1 MNIIFNPLSNNA
13 LTESQL
19 KNNDDIIFDL
29 RGNNIFAKGVKFYGT
44 DTHVEVLDVLDSD
57 RTDAAL
63 SANMGRNLD
72 LNKVPYNNQTRE
84 LYPPGQFGTII
95 CPTDKSRQEDVPT
108 DNGLLFRT
116 NTGDVADLWI
126 SSDDNYIYKRQNNDE
141 WQKIGAGYADSINWD
156 NIINAPD
163 TLPNPE
169 QLIIFDVP
177 YDGSEQVTITPN
189 NYIYK
194 VAKADITTNPI
205 TDRIAFIGTY
215 YEPSDYVESVSNTP
229 LRYSVGDMW
238 DNWLKPKIEN
248 WYETQGSK
256 VNAVLWGN
264 KFTGTENISGSL
276 HLSNYSQ
283 IYINDTEILDY
294 QSKVLYVGF
303 GTKDFRE
310 HYTYIYGGEDITLF
324 TQGYNRFKITTSDIN
339 INLPVYANNTMN
351 VTNGLYLSNH
361 IIGKLNNTTQS
372 YTDPWW
378 QSNADFRFGGSLA
391 ATKIYAS
398 QGFYHPDYEQNTGE
412 IYLLTAD
419 GGTTTV
425 NSIRSATYVRQNNS
439 YYGSYPLIWADEAN
453 TSEKYNTWLYK
464 SYDKLTFNPSTS
476 SLTVGSSNNPTSS
489 MWIDGMVKAAVNT
502 YSNGYRAWISGST
515 SSGRLSIGS
524 FGKDDTNGTDGNI
537 YFSYATT
544 SNINTNTNDVNSNI
558 WINPKTNIINSPYYS
573 GWSYTATGGYHLQR
587 DGSDV
592 AAGLI
597 ATDGGH
603 YQTTNTTYYGSHP
616 WGCIPIINEYD
627 GVMEIGKYLDF
638 HNDNDGRDFS
648 TRLYTDGNYGNN
660 VLMPKKNG
668 RLLVESDLDDVK
680 NMYEVVINLHPS
692 NHVLNSNN
700 EYVQEYQY
708 YENVENTWYPIEIQ
722 LHTVGICEYPVIR
735 GEILQYLACGYT
747 NSQGTYVVTG
757 KNNCRWMTHQNGF
770 STRIVFESQASGWG
784 TTPNNILRVIDANQT
799 WCIVN
804 PVRNIVQDYKSSS
817 IVVWCR
823 GYGEYRFRFNYPHV
837 GVIVH
842 TSSFYLG
849 SSDNTYTP
857 YSFSSYINDTDYQY
871 WNDIWKDLNSKLP
884 EIKPTLGYWAD
895 VAVSNT
901 SSKDTSPTFYTVWA
915 QDMFRSIGQTG
926 WYNETFKD
934 GIVMKQSNWIE
945 TWAGANIYTPGA
957 MSASKLLVGFPRS
970 TNTNYDL
977 DINNTNGS
985 RFKGTINTSYGA
997 IVNKPS
1003 IDFRGGVSIGSWT
1016 SWCHHE
1022 TAGNEALLF
1031 ATEDPDTTIMFAN
1044 GIVQSR
1050 ISNSLYQ
1057 SITAPLRIQQNKVW
1071 MGYQYQA
1078 NPASSYTLNVTNGIG
1093 VDSINA
1099 LKQITSK
1106 SFYLQG
1112 YNNYNYLITTNG
1124 SYMKVLRGTASYS
1137 TGIQIGNMV
1146 WLYINIPDF
1155 DNSHSYEVVPY
1166 NISAPTSQVRVLGF
1180 VTGRGNWDK
1189 FRVGT
1194 FRISSGNR
1202 YLTHLMGDTDV
1213 SIYQTVC
1220 YTV

>member
-29 RGNNIFAKGVKFYGT
+29 PGNNIFAKGVKFYGT
-44 DTHVEVLDVLDSD
+44 DTHVEVVDSLDSD

-63 SANMGRNLD
+63 SANMGRILD

-84 LYPPGQFGTII
+84 PNSPSQFGTII
-95 CPTDKSRQEDVPT
+95 CPTNKSRQEDVPT
-108 DNGLLFRT
+108 DDGLLFRT
-116 NTGDVADLWI
+116 NTGNIADLWI
-126 SSDDNYIYKRQNNDE
+126 SSDDNYIYKRQNNGE
-141 WQKIGAGYADSINWD
+141 WQKIGAGYADSIDWS
-156 NIINAPD
+156 NITNAPK
-163 TLPNPE
+163 TLPNPKS
-169 QLIIFDVP
+169 LIIFDVP

-194 VAKADITTNPI
+194 VAKANTDTNPI
-205 TDRIAFIGTY
+205 TDGMAFIGTY
-215 YEPSDYVESVSNTP
+215 YDPSDYVESVSNTP

-248 WYETQGSK
+248 WYETQSSK
-256 VNAVLWGN
+256 VNATLWGN
-264 KFTGTENISGSL
+264 SFTGTENINSSL
-276 HLSNYSQ
+276 YLSDGSQ
-283 IYINDTEILDY
+283 IYINKTEILDY
-294 QSKVLYVGF
+294 QSKVLYVGY
-303 GTKDFRE
+303 GTRSTDNR
-310 HYTYIYGGEDITLF
+310 TYIYGGEDITLF
-324 TQGYNRFKITTSDIN
+324 TQGYNRFEITTSDVN

-372 YTDPWW
+372 YTDPW
-378 QSNADFRFGGSLA
+378 QASNADFRFGGSLA

-398 QGFYHPDYEQNTGE
+398 QGFYHPDYEQNTNE
-412 IYLLTAD
+412 IYLLTAN

-425 NSIRSATYVRQNNS
+425 KSIRSATYVRQNDWWDE
-439 YYGSYPLIWADEAN
+439 SYPLIWADEAN
-453 TSEKYNTWLYK
+453 TSDKYNTYLYK

-524 FGKDDTNGTDGNI
+524 FGNGPDYTDGNI
-537 YFSYATT
+537 YFVYATT
-544 SNINTNTNDVNSNI
+544 DNINANNNDVISHI
-558 WINPKTNIINSPYYS
+558 WINPKTSIIHSDYYS
-573 GWSYTATGGYHLQR
+573 GYSYTATGGYHLLQR
-587 DGSDV
+587 NSSDDVV
-592 AAGLI
+592 AGVLT
-597 ATDGGH
+597 TDGYY
-603 YQTTNTTYYGSHP
+603 YQTTDTPYCANRP

-627 GVMEIGKYLDF
+627 GVMEIGKILDF
-638 HNDNDGRDFS
+638 HNDNSGYDYS
-648 TRLYTDGNYGNN
+648 TRLWTDGNYGNN
-660 VLMPKKNG
+660 VLMPKKSG

-680 NMYEVVINLHPS
+680 NMHEVVINLHPS

-700 EYVQEYQY
+700 EYVQVDGSYKED
-708 YENVENTWYPIEIQ
+708 TWYPVEIQ
-722 LHTVGICEYPVIR
+722 LHTVGNCEYPVIR

-747 NSQGTYVVTG
+747 NSQGTWVKIG
-757 KNNCRWMTHQNGF
+757 SGNCRWMTHQNGF

-804 PVRNIVQDYKSSS
+804 PVRNIVQDYQSSS

-823 GYGEYRFRFNYPHV
+823 GYGEYRFRFNYPHI

-842 TSSFYLG
+842 TDSFRLG
-849 SSDNTYTP
+849 NNIYTP
-857 YSFSSYINDTDYQY
+857 YSFNSIINNTSDQS
-871 WNDIWKDLNSKLP
+871 WNDIWKDLNNKLP

-901 SSKDTSPTFYTVWA
+901 SNKDTSPTFYTVWA

-945 TWAGANIYTPGA
+945 TWAGANIYTSGA
-957 MSASKLLVGFPRS
+957 MSASKLLVGLGKS
-970 TNTNYDL
+970 ADTNYDL

-997 IVNKPS
+997 ILNKPS
-1003 IDFRGGVSIGSWT
+1003 IDFRGGVGIGSWT

-1022 TAGNEALLF
+1022 TSGKEALLF
-1031 ATEDPDTTIMFAN
+1031 ATENKDTAIMFAN
-1044 GIVQSR
+1044 EITQSS
-1050 ISNSLYQ
+1050 INNSLYQ
-1057 SITAPLRIQQNKVW
+1057 TITAPLRIQQNKVW

-1078 NPASSYTLNVTNGIG
+1078 NPSSSYTLNVTNGIG
-1093 VDSINA
+1093 VDLINA
-1099 LKQITSK
+1099 ITKITSK
-1106 SFYLQG
+1106 AFYLQG
-1112 YNNYNYLITTNG
+1112 YDYQNYLITTNG
-1124 SYMKVLRGTASYS
+1124 SYMQVLRGTTNYA

-1146 WLYINIPDF
+1146 WLYINGYY
-1155 DNSHSYEVVPY
+1155 SESSSSLYVVPSD
-1166 NISAPTSQVRVLGF
+1166 ISAPTSEVRVLGF
-1180 VTGRGNWDK
+1180 VAGRGNWDK

-1194 FRISSGNR
+1194 FRISSGSR
-1202 YLTHLMGDTDV
+1202 YLTYVEGDKGV
-1213 SIYQTVC
+1213 SICQTVC

>member
-177 YDGSEQVTITPN
+177 YNGSEQVTITPN

-205 TDRIAFIGTY
+205 TDRMAFIGTY

-248 WYETQGSK
+248 WYETQSSK

-264 KFTGTENISGSL
+264 QFTGTENISNSL
-276 HLSNYSQ
+276 YLSDGSQ
-283 IYINDTEILDY
+283 IYINNTGILDY
-294 QSKVLYVGF
+294 QNKVLYVGF

-310 HYTYIYGGEDITLF
+310 HYTYIYGGQDITLF

-398 QGFYHPDYEQNTGE
+398 QGFYHPNYEQNTGE

-425 NSIRSATYVRQNNS
+425 NSIRSAVYVRQNNS

-502 YSNGYRAWISGST
+502 YSNSYRAWISGST

-524 FGKDDTNGTDGNI
+524 FGNGADNTDGNI

-544 SNINTNTNDVNSNI
+544 ADINTNTNDVNSNI
-558 WINPKTNIINSPYYS
+558 WINPKTNIINSPNYS

-616 WGCIPIINEYD
+616 WGCIPVINEYD

-692 NHVLNSNN
+692 NHVLNNNN
-700 EYVQEYQY
+700 EYVQGYQY
-708 YENVENTWYPIEIQ
+708 YENTWYPIEIQ
-722 LHTVGICEYPVIR
+722 FYNVGIWEYPVIR

-747 NSQGTYVVTG
+747 NRYGTRVVTG
-757 KNNCRWMTHQNGF
+757 KNNCKWMTHQNGF

-804 PVRNIVQDYKSSS
+804 PVRNMVQDYKSNS

-901 SSKDTSPTFYTVWA
+901 SSKDTSPTVHTLTATRVCAGHNPEVDNSISCSNW
-915 QDMFRSIGQTG
+915 FRSSGSTG
-926 WYNETFKD
+926 WYNTTYQGGWYMSD
-934 GIVMKQSNWIE
+934 TSYIRAHNNVG
-945 TWAGANIYTPGA
+945 IYTGGQIYSSSSIR
-957 MSASKLLVGFPRS
+957 MGNILLEHTDEINNS
-970 TNTNYDL
+970 TNGNLYLNYRNSGNVNLCQGGGKVGIGTGSPQTAL
-977 DINNTNGS
+977 DIRS
-985 RFKGTINTSYGA
+985 
-997 IVNKPS
+997 
-1003 IDFRGGVSIGSWT
+1003 
-1016 SWCHHE
+1016 
-1022 TAGNEALLF
+1022 NE
-1031 ATEDPDTTIMFAN
+1031 
-1044 GIVQSR
+1044 
-1050 ISNSLYQ
+1050 
-1057 SITAPLRIQQNKVW
+1057 TAPLSVNGAIRLATNPNGAYYYQPICVAIGKITNAQTEYNIYCNTNITCNNSLSGNVYFVEIIFNDITVYSNEIINYILFITDFYTEYDKNYGFSYTSQNKLKL
-1071 MGYQYQA
+1071 
-1078 NPASSYTLNVTNGIG
+1078 TITN
-1093 VDSINA
+1093 
-1099 LKQITSK
+1099 
-1106 SFYLQG
+1106 F
-1112 YNNYNYLITTNG
+1112 G
-1124 SYMKVLRGTASYS
+1124 SP
-1137 TGIQIGNMV
+1137 
-1146 WLYINIPDF
+1146 YINLSFII
-1155 DNSHSYEVVPY
+1155 YRCKE
-1166 NISAPTSQVRVLGF
+1166 G
-1180 VTGRGNWDK
+1180 
-1189 FRVGT
+1189 
-1194 FRISSGNR
+1194 
-1202 YLTHLMGDTDV
+1202 LTK
-1213 SIYQTVC
+1213 
-1220 YTV
+1220 YTTPFPS

>member
-29 RGNNIFAKGVKFYGT
+29 PGNNIFAKGVKFYGT

-63 SANMGRNLD
+63 SANMGRILD

-84 LYPPGQFGTII
+84 PYPPSQFGTII
-95 CPTDKSRQEDVPT
+95 CPTNKSRQEDVPT

-126 SSDDNYIYKRQNNDE
+126 SSDDNYIYKRYNNGD
-141 WQKIGAGYADSINWD
+141 WQKIGAGYADSIDWND
-156 NIINAPD
+156 IINAP
-163 TLPNPE
+163 TALPNPE

-194 VAKADITTNPI
+194 VAKADIDTNPI
-205 TDRIAFIGTY
+205 TDGMAFIGTY
-215 YEPSDYVESVSNTP
+215 YDPSDYVESVSNTP
-229 LRYSVGDMW
+229 LRYSVNDMW
-238 DNWLKPKIEN
+238 NRWLKPKIEN
-248 WYETQGSK
+248 WYETQDSK
-256 VNAVLWGN
+256 VNATLWGN
-264 KFTGTENISGSL
+264 SFTGTENISSSL
-276 HLSNYSQ
+276 YLSDNSQ

-294 QSKVLYVGF
+294 QNKVLYVGY
-303 GTKDFRE
+303 GTRSTDN
-310 HYTYIYGGEDITLF
+310 YTYIYGGKDITLF
-324 TQGYNRFKITTSDIN
+324 TQGYNRFKITTSDIS
-339 INLPVYANNTMN
+339 ISLPVYANNTMN

-361 IIGKLNNTTQS
+361 IIGKLNNTIQS
-372 YTDPWW
+372 YTDPW
-378 QSNADFRFGGSLA
+378 QASGADFRFGGSLA

-425 NSIRSATYVRQNNS
+425 NYIRSATYVRQNN
-439 YYGSYPLIWADEAN
+439 YWDESYPLIWADEAN
-453 TSEKYNTWLYK
+453 TYSQYNTYLYK

-524 FGKDDTNGTDGNI
+524 FGGNTPDLDGNI

-544 SNINTNTNDVNSNI
+544 ANINTNTNDVNSNI
-558 WINPKTNIINSPYYS
+558 WINPRTNIINSPYYS

-587 DGSDV
+587 NGSDV
-592 AAGLI
+592 VEGLI
-597 ATDGGH
+597 ATDGG
-603 YQTTNTTYYGSHP
+603 YYKTTNTTYNAYHP
-616 WGCIPIINEYD
+616 WGCIPVINEYD

-660 VLMPKKNG
+660 VLMPKKSG
-668 RLLVESDLDDVK
+668 RLLVESDLDDAK

-700 EYVQEYQY
+700 EYVQGYQY
-708 YENVENTWYPIEIQ
+708 YENTWYPIEIQ
-722 LHTVGICEYPVIR
+722 FHTAGIWEYPVIR

-747 NSQGTYVVTG
+747 NRYGTWVKIG
-757 KNNCRWMTHQNGF
+757 SDNCAWMTHQNGF

-784 TTPNNILRVIDANQT
+784 TTPNNILRVMDANQT
-799 WCIVN
+799 WCIVD

-823 GYGEYRFRFNYPHV
+823 GYGEYRFRFNYPHI

-842 TSSFYLG
+842 TESFWLG
-849 SSDNTYTP
+849 STDNTYTP
-857 YSFSSYINDTDYQY
+857 YTFSSDINNTDYQY
-871 WNDIWKDLNSKLP
+871 WNNIWKDLNNKLP

-901 SSKDTSPTFYTVWA
+901 SSKDTSPTFNTVWA
-915 QDMFRSIGQTG
+915 QNMFCSIGRTG
-926 WYNETFKD
+926 WYNETFED
-934 GIVMKQSNWIE
+934 GIVMRQSNWIE
-945 TWAGANIYTPGA
+945 TWYGANIYTPGA
-957 MSASKLLVGFPRS
+957 MSASKLLVGLTRS

-977 DINNTNGS
+977 DISNTNGS

-997 IVNKPS
+997 ILNKPS
-1003 IDFRGGVSIGSWT
+1003 IDFRGGVGIGSWT

-1031 ATEDPDTTIMFAN
+1031 ATEHIDTAIMFAN
-1044 GIVQSR
+1044 NIKQSS
-1050 ISNSLYQ
+1050 INNSLYQ

-1078 NPASSYTLNVTNGIG
+1078 NPSSNYTLNVNGG
-1093 VDSINA
+1093 TRSSGFHHAMYDSDSYVLLAGGGA
-1099 LKQITSK
+1099 LPLNSFVGWTSK
-1106 SFYLQG
+1106 TEYKYDEKYDLSFVKLQNLNNLVYVDGWIKESASFSISSTYHPYL
-1112 YNNYNYLITTNG
+1112 YSNNYNIVTYYRLSGND
-1124 SYMKVLRGTASYS
+1124 Y
-1137 TGIQIGNMV
+1137 IQINGNGYV
-1146 WLYINIPDF
+1146 TIVANQ
-1155 DNSHSYEVVPY
+1155 SYR
-1166 NISAPTSQVRVLGF
+1166 IGF
-1180 VTGRGNWDK
+1180 FYTGRA
-1189 FRVGT
+1189 
-1194 FRISSGNR
+1194 
-1202 YLTHLMGDTDV
+1202 
-1213 SIYQTVC
+1213 
-1220 YTV
+1220 

>member
-29 RGNNIFAKGVKFYGT
+29 PGNNIFAKGVKFYGT
-44 DTHVEVLDVLDSD
+44 DTHVEVVDSLDSD

-63 SANMGRNLD
+63 SANMGHILD

-84 LYPPGQFGTII
+84 PSPPSQFGTII
-95 CPTDKSRQEDVPT
+95 CPTNKSRQEDVPT

-126 SSDDNYIYKRQNNDE
+126 SSDDNYIYKRQNNGE
-141 WQKIGAGYADSINWD
+141 WQKIGAGYADSIYWD
-156 NIINAPD
+156 NIINAPN

-169 QLIIFDVP
+169 SLIIFDVP

-194 VAKADITTNPI
+194 VAKADINTNPI
-205 TDRIAFIGTY
+205 TDRMAFIGTY
-215 YEPSDYVESVSNTP
+215 YDPSDYVESVSNTP

-248 WYETQGSK
+248 WYETQSSK
-256 VNAVLWGN
+256 VNATLWGN

-294 QSKVLYVGF
+294 QSKVLYLGY
-303 GTKDFRE
+303 GTRE
-310 HYTYIYGGEDITLF
+310 IEKGCTYIYGGQDITLF
-324 TQGYNRFKITTSDIN
+324 TQGYNRFKITTSNIN

-372 YTDPWW
+372 YIDPWW

-398 QGFYHPDYEQNTGE
+398 QGFYHPNYDSTTGE

-419 GGTTTV
+419 GDTTTV
-425 NSIRSATYVRQNNS
+425 NDIRYATYVRQNNS
-439 YYGSYPLIWADEAN
+439 FRGSYPLIWADEAN
-453 TSEKYNTWLYK
+453 TSSQYNTYLYK

-524 FGKDDTNGTDGNI
+524 FGNGDAQDGNI

-544 SNINTNTNDVNSNI
+544 SNINNNNNDVNSNI
-558 WINPKTNIINSPYYS
+558 WINPKTYTINSTYYS
-573 GWSYTATGGYHLQR
+573 GESYTATVGYHLQR
-587 DGSDV
+587 DGQDILK
-592 AAGLI
+592 GLI
-597 ATDGGH
+597 TTDGG
-603 YQTTNTTYYGSHP
+603 YYRTTDTPYCANSP
-616 WGCIPIINEYD
+616 WGCIPVINGYD
-627 GVMEIGKYLDF
+627 GVMEIGKILDF
-638 HNDNDGRDFS
+638 HDDNSGHDFT
-648 TRLYTDGNYGNN
+648 TRLWTDGNYGNN
-660 VLMPKKNG
+660 VLMPKKSG

-700 EYVQEYQY
+700 EYVQGYQY
-708 YENVENTWYPIEIQ
+708 DENTWYPIEIL
-722 LHTVGICEYPVIR
+722 LHTVGDCQYPVIR

-747 NSQGTYVVTG
+747 NSQGTWVVTG

-784 TTPNNILRVIDANQT
+784 TTPNNILRVMDANQT
-799 WCIVN
+799 WCIVD
-804 PVRNIVQDYKSSS
+804 PVRNIVQDYQSSS

-823 GYGEYRFRFNYPHV
+823 GYGEYRFRFNYPDV

-842 TSSFYLG
+842 TSSFHPG

-857 YSFSSYINDTDYQY
+857 YTFSSYINNTDYQY
-871 WNDIWKDLNSKLP
+871 WNDIWKDLNNKLP

-895 VAVSNT
+895 VAVSNA
-901 SSKDTSPTFYTVWA
+901 SSEDTSPTFYTVWA

-926 WYNETFKD
+926 WYNETFED
-934 GIVMKQSNWIE
+934 GIVMRQSNWIE
-945 TWAGANIYTPGA
+945 TWSGANIYTPGA
-957 MSASKLLVGFPRS
+957 MSASKLLVGLTRS

-977 DINNTNGS
+977 DISNTNGS
-985 RFKGTINTSYGA
+985 RFKGTINTTYGA

-1003 IDFRGGVSIGSWT
+1003 IDFRGGVGIGSRT

-1022 TAGNEALLF
+1022 TTGNEALLF
-1031 ATEDPDTTIMFAN
+1031 ATENKDTAIMFAN
-1044 GIVQSR
+1044 EIVQSR

-1078 NPASSYTLNVTNGIG
+1078 NPASSYTLNVNGG
-1093 VDSINA
+1093 TRSSGFHHASYDSDSYVLLAGGGA
-1099 LKQITSK
+1099 LPLNSFVGWTSK
-1106 SFYLQG
+1106 TEYGYGEKYDLSFVKLQNLNNLVYIDG
-1112 YNNYNYLITTNG
+1112 WVKESSSFSISSTYHPYIYSNNYNMVTYYRLSGND
-1124 SYMKVLRGTASYS
+1124 Y
-1137 TGIQIGNMV
+1137 IQIDGYGGVKIVANQF
-1146 WLYINIPDF
+1146 YRI
-1155 DNSHSYEVVPY
+1155 
-1166 NISAPTSQVRVLGF
+1166 GF
-1180 VTGRGNWDK
+1180 FYTGRA
-1189 FRVGT
+1189 
-1194 FRISSGNR
+1194 
-1202 YLTHLMGDTDV
+1202 
-1213 SIYQTVC
+1213 
-1220 YTV
+1220 

>member
-29 RGNNIFAKGVKFYGT
+29 PGNNIFAKGVKFYGT
-44 DTHVEVLDVLDSD
+44 DTHVEVVDNLDSEKK
-57 RTDAAL
+57 DAAL
-63 SANMGRNLD
+63 SANMGHILD

-84 LYPPGQFGTII
+84 PYPPSQFGTII
-95 CPTDKSRQEDVPT
+95 CPTNKSRQEDVPT

-126 SSDDNYIYKRQNNDE
+126 SSDDNYIYKRQNNGD
-141 WQKIGAGYADSINWD
+141 WQKIGAGYADSIDWND
-156 NIINAPD
+156 IINAPK

-169 QLIIFDVP
+169 SLIIFDVP

-194 VAKADITTNPI
+194 VAKADIGTNPI
-205 TDRIAFIGTY
+205 TEGMAFIGTY
-215 YEPSDYVESVSNTP
+215 YDPSDYVESVSNTP
-229 LRYSVGDMW
+229 LRYSVNDMW
-238 DNWLKPKIEN
+238 DSWLEPKIEN
-248 WYETQGSK
+248 WYETQSSK
-256 VNAVLWGN
+256 VNATLWGN
-264 KFTGTENISGSL
+264 SFTGTENISGSL
-276 HLSNYSQ
+276 YLGYDSQ
-283 IYINDTEILDY
+283 IYINNTEILDY
-294 QSKVLYVGF
+294 QGNVLYLGF

-310 HYTYIYGGEDITLF
+310 HYTYIYGGEDITLL
-324 TQGYNRFKITTSDIN
+324 TQGQFRFKITTSDISM
-339 INLPVYANNTMN
+339 NLPVYASSTMN

-372 YTDPWW
+372 YSDPW
-378 QSNADFRFGGSLA
+378 QASGADFRFGGSLA

-398 QGFYHPDYEQNTGE
+398 QGFYHPVYNQNTGE

-425 NSIRSATYVRQNNS
+425 KNIRSAIYVRQNNS
-439 YYGSYPLIWADEAN
+439 YDESYPLIWADEAN
-453 TSEKYNTWLYK
+453 TLSQYNTWLYK

-476 SLTVGSSNNPTSS
+476 SLTVGSSNNPTSQ
-489 MWIDGMVKAAVNT
+489 MWIDGMTKAAVNT
-502 YSNGYRAWISGST
+502 YSNGYRAWISGSA

-524 FGKDDTNGTDGNI
+524 FGNGDAQDGNI

-544 SNINTNTNDVNSNI
+544 ANINSNTNDVNSNI
-558 WINPKTNIINSPYYS
+558 WINPITSIINSTHYS

-592 AAGLI
+592 VAGLI
-597 ATDGGH
+597 ATDGG
-603 YQTTNTTYYGSHP
+603 YYRTTNTTYYGSHP

-627 GVMEIGKYLDF
+627 GVMEIGRYLDF
-638 HNDNDGRDFS
+638 HYDNEERDLS
-648 TRLYTDGNYGNN
+648 TRLWTDGNYGNI
-660 VLMPKKNG
+660 VLMPKKSG

-692 NHVLNSNN
+692 NYVLNNNN
-700 EYVQEYQY
+700 EYVWGGFYD
-708 YENVENTWYPIEIQ
+708 ENTWYPVEIQ
-722 LHTVGICEYPVIR
+722 LDTIRNCGYPVIR

-747 NSQGTYVVTG
+747 NSQGTWVVTG
-757 KNNCRWMTHQNGF
+757 KNNCAWMTHQNGF

-784 TTPNNILRVIDANQT
+784 TTPRDMLRVIDANQT
-799 WCIVN
+799 WCVVN
-804 PVRNIVQDYKSSS
+804 PVRNIVQDYQSSS

-823 GYGEYRFRFNYPHV
+823 GYGEYRFRFNYPNI

-842 TSSFYLG
+842 KDSFSLG
-849 SSDNTYTP
+849 NSNTYTS
-857 YSFSSYINDTDYQY
+857 YSFNSIINNPDNSS

-884 EIKPTLGYWAD
+884 EIKPTLGYWANI
-895 VAVSNT
+895 AVSNT
-901 SSKDTSPTFYTVWA
+901 SSEDTFPTFFSVKA
-915 QDMFRSIGQTG
+915 QDMFRSLGQTG
-926 WYNETFKD
+926 WYNETYQD

-945 TWAGANIYTPGA
+945 TWAGANIYTSGA
-957 MSASKLLVGFPRS
+957 MSASKLLVGFSRS

-997 IVNKPS
+997 ILANKPS
-1003 IDFRGGVSIGSWT
+1003 IDFRGGVSIQYWT

-1031 ATEDPDTTIMFAN
+1031 ATENIDTAIMFAN
-1044 GIVQSR
+1044 EIKQSS

-1057 SITAPLRIQQNKVW
+1057 TITAPLRIQQNKVW

-1078 NPASSYTLNVTNGIG
+1078 NPSSSYTLNVTNGIG
-1093 VDSINA
+1093 VDLINA
-1099 LKQITSK
+1099 IDKITSGA
-1106 SFYLQG
+1106 FYLQG
-1112 YNNYNYLITTNG
+1112 YTNQNYLITTNG
-1124 SYMKVLRGTASYS
+1124 SYMQVRRSTTSYS
-1137 TGIQIGNMV
+1137 KGIQIGNMV
-1146 WLYINIPDF
+1146 WLYINCHY
-1155 DNSHSYEVVPY
+1155 SSGSSSLYVVPSD
-1166 NISAPTSQVRVLGF
+1166 ISAPTSEVRVLGF
-1180 VTGRGNWDK
+1180 VAGRGNWDK

-1194 FRISSGNR
+1194 FKISSGSR
-1202 YLTHLMGDTDV
+1202 YLTYVEGDKDV
-1213 SIYQTVC
+1213 SICQTIC

>member
-29 RGNNIFAKGVKFYGT
+29 PGNNIFAKGVKFYGT
-44 DTHVEVLDVLDSD
+44 DTHVEVVDALDSEKK
-57 RTDAAL
+57 DAAL
-63 SANMGRNLD
+63 SANMGRNLY

-84 LYPPGQFGTII
+84 PYPPDKFGTII
-95 CPTDKSRQEDVPT
+95 CPTNKSRQEDVPT

-126 SSDDNYIYKRQNNDE
+126 SSDDNYIYKRQNTGD
-141 WQKIGAGYADSINWD
+141 WQKIGAGYADSIDWND
-156 NIINAPD
+156 IINAPN

-169 QLIIFDVP
+169 SLIIFDVT

-194 VAKADITTNPI
+194 VAKADINTNPI
-205 TDRIAFIGTY
+205 TDSMAFIGTY
-215 YEPSDYVESVSNTP
+215 YEPSNYVDSVSNTP
-229 LRYSVGDMW
+229 LRYSVRDMW

-248 WYETQGSK
+248 WYETQSSK
-256 VNAVLWGN
+256 VNATLWGN
-264 KFTGTENISGSL
+264 HFTGTENISSSL
-276 HLSNYSQ
+276 YLGYDSQ
-283 IYINDTEILDY
+283 IYIMDTEILDY
-294 QSKVLYVGF
+294 QSNVLYVGY
-303 GTKDFRE
+303 GTKEIERGR
-310 HYTYIYGGEDITLF
+310 TYIYGGVDITLF
-324 TQGYNRFKITTSDIN
+324 TQGYNRFEITTSNIN

-398 QGFYHPDYEQNTGE
+398 QGFYHPNYDSTTGE
-412 IYLLTAD
+412 IYLLTAN

-425 NSIRSATYVRQNNS
+425 NDIRFATYVRQRNDS
-439 YYGSYPLIWADEAN
+439 KGSFPLVWADEAN
-453 TSEKYNTWLYK
+453 KSDVYNTYLCK

-489 MWIDGMVKAAVNT
+489 MWIDGMTKAAVNT

-515 SSGRLSIGS
+515 YSGRLSIGS
-524 FGKDDTNGTDGNI
+524 FGNGDSYDGKI

-544 SNINTNTNDVNSNI
+544 ANINANNNDVNSGI
-558 WINPKTNIINSPYYS
+558 WINPRTSIINSPQYS
-573 GWSYTATGGYHLQR
+573 GGSYTATGGYHLLQENSS
-587 DGSDV
+587 SDV
-592 AAGLI
+592 VAGVL
-597 ATDGGH
+597 TTQGGY
-603 YQTTNTTYYGSHP
+603 YQTTNTTYYANHP
-616 WGCIPIINEYD
+616 WGCIPIITRD
-627 GVMEIGKYLDF
+627 SGVMEIGKYLDF
-638 HNDNDGRDFS
+638 HYDNGEHDFS
-648 TRLYTDGNYGNN
+648 TRLQTDGNYNN
-660 VLMPKKNG
+660 IVLMPKKNG
-668 RLLVESDLDDVK
+668 RLLVESDLDNAK

-700 EYVQEYQY
+700 EYVQGYQY
-708 YENVENTWYPIEIQ
+708 QENTWYPIEIL
-722 LHTVGICEYPVIR
+722 LHTVGYCQYPVIR

-747 NSQGTYVVTG
+747 NRYGTYVVTG
-757 KNNCRWMTHQNGF
+757 KNNCAWMTHQNGF

-784 TTPNNILRVIDANQT
+784 TTPNNILRVMDANQT

-817 IVVWCR
+817 IIVWCR
-823 GYGEYRFRFNYPHV
+823 GYGEYRFRFNYPDV

-857 YSFSSYINDTDYQY
+857 YSFSSYINDTDYKY

-884 EIKPTLGYWAD
+884 EIKPTLGYWAN

-901 SSKDTSPTFYTVWA
+901 SSEDTSPTFYTVKA
-915 QDMFRSIGQTG
+915 QNMFRSIGQTG
-926 WYNETFKD
+926 WYNETFED
-934 GIVMKQSNWIE
+934 GIVMRQSNWIE
-945 TWAGANIYTPGA
+945 TWNGANIYTPGA
-957 MSASKLLVGFPRS
+957 MSASKLLVGLTRS

-1003 IDFRGGVSIGSWT
+1003 IDFRGGVGIGSWT

-1031 ATEDPDTTIMFAN
+1031 ATENTDTTIMFAN
-1044 GIVQSR
+1044 GILQSR
-1050 ISNSLYQ
+1050 INNSLYQ

-1078 NPASSYTLNVTNGIG
+1078 NPSSSYTLNVTNGIG

-1099 LKQITSK
+1099 SKQITSGA
-1106 SFYLQG
+1106 FYLQG
-1112 YNNYNYLITTNG
+1112 HNNDNYLITTNG
-1124 SYMKVLRGTASYS
+1124 SYMQVLRGTTSYS

-1146 WLYINIPDF
+1146 WLYINGSSF
-1155 DNSHSYEVVPY
+1155 GSSSRYVVPS
-1166 NISAPTSQVRVLGF
+1166 NISTPTSEVRVLGF
-1180 VTGRGNWDK
+1180 VAGRGNWDK

-1194 FRISSGNR
+1194 FKISSGSR
-1202 YLTHLMGDTDV
+1202 YLTHVEGDTGV
-1213 SIYQTVC
+1213 FIYQTIC

>member
-29 RGNNIFAKGVKFYGT
+29 PGNNIFAKGVKFYGT
-44 DTHVEVLDVLDSD
+44 DTHVEVLDTLDSES
-57 RTDAAL
+57 TDAAL
-63 SANMGRNLD
+63 SANMGRILD

-84 LYPPGQFGTII
+84 PYPPSQFGTII
-95 CPTDKSRQEDVPT
+95 CPTNKSRQEDVPT

-141 WQKIGAGYADSINWD
+141 WQKIGAGYADSISWN
-156 NIINAPD
+156 NIINAPT

-169 QLIIFDVP
+169 SLIIFDVH
-177 YDGSEQVTITPN
+177 YNGSEQVTITPN

-194 VAKADITTNPI
+194 VAKADIGTNPI
-205 TDRIAFIGTY
+205 TDGMAFIGTY
-215 YEPSDYVESVSNTP
+215 YDPSDYVESVYNTP

-248 WYETQGSK
+248 WYETQDSK

-264 KFTGTENISGSL
+264 QFTGTENISGSL

-294 QSKVLYVGF
+294 QSNVLYLGY
-303 GTKDFRE
+303 GTRE
-310 HYTYIYGGEDITLF
+310 IEKGCTYIYGGENITLF

-351 VTNGLYLSNH
+351 VINGLYLSNH

-398 QGFYHPDYEQNTGE
+398 QGFYHPNYDSTTGE

-425 NSIRSATYVRQNNS
+425 NSIRSAIYVEQNNS
-439 YYGSYPLIWADEAN
+439 FRGSFPLVWADEAN
-453 TSEKYNTWLYK
+453 TSSKYNTYLYK

-515 SSGRLSIGS
+515 YSGRLSIGS
-524 FGKDDTNGTDGNI
+524 FGNGDAQDGNI

-544 SNINTNTNDVNSNI
+544 YNINNNNNDVNSHI
-558 WINPKTNIINSPYYS
+558 WINPRTNLINSTYYS
-573 GWSYTATGGYHLQR
+573 GDSYTATGGYHLQR
-587 DGSDV
+587 NGSDIV
-592 AAGLI
+592 AGLI

-603 YQTTNTTYYGSHP
+603 YQTTNTNYHANHP
-616 WGCIPIINEYD
+616 WGCIPVINEYD
-627 GVMEIGKYLDF
+627 GVMEIGKHLDF
-638 HNDNDGRDFS
+638 HNENDGRDFS
-648 TRLYTDGNYGNN
+648 TRLWTDGNYGNN
-660 VLMPKKNG
+660 VLMPKKSG

-680 NMYEVVINLHPS
+680 NMHEVVINLHPF
-692 NHVLNSNN
+692 NCVLNNDN
-700 EYVQEYQY
+700 EYVQVDGSY
-708 YENVENTWYPIEIQ
+708 NENTWYPIEIQ
-722 LHTVGICEYPVIR
+722 LYNVGDYVYPVIR

-747 NSQGTYVVTG
+747 NSQGTWVKIG
-757 KNNCRWMTHQNGF
+757 SGNCRWMTHQNGF

-804 PVRNIVQDYKSSS
+804 PVRNIVQDYKSNS
-817 IVVWCR
+817 IIVWCR
-823 GYGEYRFRFNYPHV
+823 GYGEYRFRFNYPHI

-842 TSSFYLG
+842 TSSFSLG
-849 SSDNTYTP
+849 SSDNIYKP
-857 YSFSSYINDTDYQY
+857 YSFSSYINDTDYKY
-871 WNDIWKDLNSKLP
+871 WNDIWKDLNNKLP
-884 EIKPTLGYWAD
+884 EIKPTLGYWANI
-895 VAVSNT
+895 AVSNT
-901 SSKDTSPTFYTVWA
+901 SNEDTSPTFYTVWA
-915 QDMFRSIGQTG
+915 QDMFRSIGRTG
-926 WYNETFKD
+926 WYNETFED
-934 GIVMKQSNWIE
+934 GIVMRQSNWIE
-945 TWAGANIYTPGA
+945 TWAGANIYTSGA
-957 MSASKLLVGFPRS
+957 MSASKLLVGLDRS

-985 RFKGTINTSYGA
+985 RFKGTINTTYGA

-1003 IDFRGGVSIGSWT
+1003 IDFRGGVGIGSWT

-1031 ATEDPDTTIMFAN
+1031 ATENKDTAIMFAN
-1044 GIVQSR
+1044 EITQSR

-1099 LKQITSK
+1099 IEKITSNA
-1106 SFYLQG
+1106 FYLQG
-1112 YNNYNYLITTNG
+1112 HNNDHYLIATNG
-1124 SYMKVLRGTASYS
+1124 SYMQVLRGTTSYS

-1146 WLYINIPDF
+1146 WLYINGSGFGSSSRYI
-1155 DNSHSYEVVPY
+1155 VPS
-1166 NISAPTSQVRVLGF
+1166 NISAPTSEVRVLGF
-1180 VTGRGNWDK
+1180 TAGRGNWDK

-1194 FRISSGNR
+1194 FKISSGSR
-1202 YLTHLMGDTDV
+1202 YLTHVEGDTDV
-1213 SIYQTVC
+1213 VIYQTVC

>member
-29 RGNNIFAKGVKFYGT
+29 PGNNIFAKGVKFYGT
-44 DTHVEVLDVLDSD
+44 DTHVEVLDVLYSD
-57 RTDAAL
+57 RADAAL

-84 LYPPGQFGTII
+84 PDSPGQFGTII
-95 CPTDKSRQEDVPT
+95 CPTNKSRQGDVPT

-126 SSDDNYIYKRQNNDE
+126 SSDDNYIYKRQNNGD
-141 WQKIGAGYADSINWD
+141 WQKIGAGYADSIDWD
-156 NIINAPD
+156 SIKNAPT
-163 TLPNPE
+163 TLPNPKS
-169 QLIIFDVP
+169 LIIFDVP

-194 VAKADITTNPI
+194 VAKADIGTNPI
-205 TDRIAFIGTY
+205 TDGMAFIGTY
-215 YEPSDYVESVSNTP
+215 YDPSDYVESVSNTP
-229 LRYSVGDMW
+229 LRYSVNDMW
-238 DNWLKPKIEN
+238 NSWLKPKIEN

-256 VNAVLWGN
+256 VNATLWGN
-264 KFTGTENISGSL
+264 RFTGTENINSSL
-276 HLSNYSQ
+276 YLGYNSQ
-283 IYINDTEILDY
+283 IYINNTEILDY
-294 QSKVLYVGF
+294 QGDGLYVGY
-303 GTKDFRE
+303 GTGSTDN
-310 HYTYIYGGEDITLF
+310 HTYIYGGTDITLF
-324 TQGYNRFKITTSDIN
+324 TQNANRFEITTSSISM
-339 INLPVYANNTMN
+339 NLPVYANSTMN
-351 VTNGLYLSNH
+351 VTNGLYLSSYK
-361 IIGKLNNTTQS
+361 IGKLNNTIQS
-372 YTDPWW
+372 YSDPW
-378 QSNADFRFGGSLA
+378 QASGADFRFGGSLA

-398 QGFYHPDYEQNTGE
+398 QGFYHPNYNPDTGE

-419 GGTTTV
+419 GDTTTV
-425 NSIRSATYVRQNNS
+425 KSIRSAVYVRQNNN
-439 YYGSYPLIWADEAN
+439 YNESYPLIWADEAN
-453 TSEKYNTWLYK
+453 TYNQYNTWLYK

-476 SLTVGSSNNPTSS
+476 SLTVGSSNNPTSQ
-489 MWIDGMVKAAVNT
+489 MWIDGMTKAAINT

-515 SSGRLSIGS
+515 DSGRLSIGS
-524 FGKDDTNGTDGNI
+524 FGNSNSDLDGNI
-537 YFSYATT
+537 YFSYAETA
-544 SNINTNTNDVNSNI
+544 NINSNTNDVNSYI
-558 WINPKTNIINSPYYS
+558 WINPKTYTINSTYYS

-592 AAGLI
+592 VAGLV

-616 WGCIPIINEYD
+616 WGCIPVINGGS

-638 HNDNDGRDFS
+638 HNENNGHDYS
-648 TRLYTDGNYGNN
+648 TSLWPDGNYGNN
-660 VLMPKKNG
+660 VLMSKKSG
-668 RLLVESDLDDVK
+668 RLLVESDLDEAK
-680 NMYEVVINLHPS
+680 NMYEFVINLHPY
-692 NHVLNSNN
+692 NYVLNNNN
-700 EYVQEYQY
+700 EYVWGGYSYKED
-708 YENVENTWYPIEIQ
+708 TWYPVEIQ
-722 LHTVGICEYPVIR
+722 LYNVGNCEYPVIR

-747 NSQGTYVVTG
+747 DSSGTRVVTG

-804 PVRNIVQDYKSSS
+804 PVRNMVQDYQSSS

-823 GYGEYRFRFNYPHV
+823 GYGEYRFRFNYPHI

-842 TSSFYLG
+842 TESFWLG
-849 SSDNTYTP
+849 NSNNYTP
-857 YSFSSYINDTDYQY
+857 YSFSSYINDTDYKY
-871 WNDIWKDLNSKLP
+871 WNDIWKDLNNKLP
-884 EIKPTLGYWAD
+884 EIKPTLGYWANI
-895 VAVSNT
+895 AVSNT
-901 SSKDTSPTFYTVWA
+901 SNEDTSPTFNTVLA
-915 QDMFRSIGQTG
+915 QNMFRSIGQTG
-926 WYNETFKD
+926 WYNETFQD

-957 MSASKLLVGFPRS
+957 MSASKLCVGLGKS
-970 TNTNYDL
+970 ADTNYDL
-977 DINNTNGS
+977 DISNTNGS

-1003 IDFRGGVSIGSWT
+1003 IDFRGGVGIGSWT

-1022 TAGNEALLF
+1022 TTGDEALLF
-1031 ATEDPDTTIMFAN
+1031 ATEHIDTAIMFAN
-1044 GIVQSR
+1044 EIKQSS

-1057 SITAPLRIQQNKVW
+1057 SITAPLRIYQNKVW

-1078 NPASSYTLNVTNGIG
+1078 NPSSSYTLNVTNGIG
-1093 VDSINA
+1093 VDLINA
-1099 LKQITSK
+1099 ITKITSGA
-1106 SFYLQG
+1106 FYLQG
-1112 YNNYNYLITTNG
+1112 HNNDNYLITTNG
-1124 SYMKVLRGTASYS
+1124 SYMQVRKSTTTYS

-1146 WLYINIPDF
+1146 WLYINGSF
-1155 DNSHSYEVVPY
+1155 GSSSYYVVPSD
-1166 NISAPTSQVRVLGF
+1166 ISAPTSEIRIIGVLA
-1180 VTGRGNWDK
+1180 GRGNWDK

-1194 FRISSGNR
+1194 FKISYGSR
-1202 YLTHLMGDTDV
+1202 YLTHVEGDTGV
-1213 SIYQTVC
+1213 SICQTIC

>member
-44 DTHVEVLDVLDSD
+44 DTHVEVLDALDSE
-57 RTDAAL
+57 RKDAAL
-63 SANMGRNLD
+63 SANMGRNLY

-84 LYPPGQFGTII
+84 PNPPSQFGTII
-95 CPTDKSRQEDVPT
+95 CPTNKSIQEDVPT

-126 SSDDNYIYKRQNNDE
+126 SSDDNYIYKRQNNGI
-141 WQKIGAGYADSINWD
+141 WQKIGAGYADSIDWD
-156 NIINAPD
+156 NIINAPN

-169 QLIIFDVP
+169 SLIIFDVP

-205 TDRIAFIGTY
+205 TDRMAFIGTY

-238 DNWLKPKIEN
+238 NNWLKPKIEN
-248 WYETQGSK
+248 WYETQSSK

-264 KFTGTENISGSL
+264 SFTGTENISGSL
-276 HLSNYSQ
+276 HLGNGSQ
-283 IYINDTEILDY
+283 IYINGTEILDY
-294 QSKVLYVGF
+294 QSNVLYVGYDI
-303 GTKDFRE
+303 GGIENGR
-310 HYTYIYGGEDITLF
+310 TYIYGGKDITLF
-324 TQGYNRFKITTSDIN
+324 TQGYNRFKITTSDIS

-351 VTNGLYLSNH
+351 VTNGLYLSSH

-398 QGFYHPDYEQNTGE
+398 QGFYHPDYEQNTKE

-439 YYGSYPLIWADEAN
+439 QNGSYPLIWADEAN
-453 TSEKYNTWLYK
+453 TSDKYNTYLYK

-476 SLTVGSSNNPTSS
+476 SLTVGSSNNPTSHR
-489 MWIDGMVKAAVNT
+489 WIDGMTKAAVNT

-524 FGKDDTNGTDGNI
+524 FGDSTSDGNI
-537 YFSYATT
+537 YFSYATEKD
-544 SNINTNTNDVNSNI
+544 IIAGTNKVNSSI
-558 WINPKTNIINSPYYS
+558 WINPRTNIINSPQYS
-573 GWSYTATGGYHLQR
+573 GYSYTATGGYHLQEN
-587 DGSDV
+587 GSDIL
-592 AAGLI
+592 AGLLT
-597 ATDGGH
+597 TDG
-603 YQTTNTTYYGSHP
+603 YYYKTTNTTYNGSHP
-616 WGCIPIINEYD
+616 WGCIPIINGD
-627 GVMEIGKYLDF
+627 SGVMEIGKYLDF
-638 HNDNDGRDFS
+638 HNDNDGCDFS

-668 RLLVESDLDDVK
+668 RLLVESDLDEAK

-692 NHVLNSNN
+692 NYVLNSKN
-700 EYVQEYQY
+700 EYVQGYQY
-708 YENVENTWYPIEIQ
+708 QENTWYPVEI
-722 LHTVGICEYPVIR
+722 LLDTVRICEYPVIR

-747 NSQGTYVVTG
+747 NSQGTRVVTG

-784 TTPNNILRVIDANQT
+784 TTPNNILRVMDANQT

-823 GYGEYRFRFNYPHV
+823 GYGEYRFRFNYPDV

-857 YSFSSYINDTDYQY
+857 YLFNSNINNTDYKY

-884 EIKPTLGYWAD
+884 EIKPTLGYWANI
-895 VAVSNT
+895 AVSNT
-901 SSKDTSPTFYTVWA
+901 SNKDTSPTFSTVWA
-915 QDMFRSIGQTG
+915 QNMFRSIGQTG
-926 WYNETFKD
+926 WYNETFED
-934 GIVMKQSNWIE
+934 GIVMRQSNWIE

-957 MSASKLLVGFPRS
+957 MSASKLLVGLGKS
-970 TNTNYDL
+970 ADTNYDL
-977 DINNTNGS
+977 DISNTNGS

-997 IVNKPS
+997 IADKPS
-1003 IDFRGGVSIGSWT
+1003 IDFRGGVSIGSYT

-1022 TAGNEALLF
+1022 IAGHEALLF
-1031 ATEDPDTTIMFAN
+1031 ATENTDTTIMFAN
-1044 GIVQSR
+1044 GILQSR
-1050 ISNSLYQ
+1050 ISNTLYQ
-1057 SITAPLRIQQNKVW
+1057 SIKAPLRIQQNKVW
-1071 MGYQYQA
+1071 MGYKYQE
-1078 NPASSYTLNVTNGIG
+1078 NPSSNYTLNVTNGIG
-1093 VDSINA
+1093 VDSI
-1099 LKQITSK
+1099 TSRA
-1106 SFYLQG
+1106 FYLQG
-1112 YNNYNYLITTNG
+1112 HNNDNYLITTNG
-1124 SYMKVLRGTASYS
+1124 SYMQVLRGTTSYA

-1155 DNSHSYEVVPY
+1155 NDSYSYQVVPY
-1166 NISAPTSQVRVLGF
+1166 SISAPTSEVKVLGF
-1180 VTGRGNWDK
+1180 VAGRGNWDK

-1194 FRISSGNR
+1194 FKISYGSR
-1202 YLTHLMGDTDV
+1202 YLTHVDGDTRV
-1213 SIYQTVC
+1213 AIYQTVC

>member
-19 KNNDDIIFDL
+19 ENNDDIIFDL
-29 RGNNIFAKGVKFYGT
+29 PGNNIFAKGVKFYGT

-63 SANMGRNLD
+63 SANMGRILD

-84 LYPPGQFGTII
+84 PYPPSQFGTII
-95 CPTDKSRQEDVPT
+95 CPTNKSRQEDVPT

-126 SSDDNYIYKRQNNDE
+126 SSDDNYIYKRQNNDT
-141 WQKIGAGYADSINWD
+141 WQKIGAGYADSIDWN
-156 NIINAPD
+156 NIVNAPN
-163 TLPNPE
+163 TLPNPKS
-169 QLIIFDVP
+169 LIIFDVP

-194 VAKADITTNPI
+194 VAKANTDTNPI
-205 TDRIAFIGTY
+205 TDNTAFIGTY
-215 YEPSDYVESVSNTP
+215 YDPSDYVESVNNTP

-256 VNAVLWGN
+256 VNATLWGN
-264 KFTGTENISGSL
+264 QFTGTENISNSL
-276 HLSNYSQ
+276 YLSDGSQ
-283 IYINDTEILDY
+283 IYINKTEILDY

-310 HYTYIYGGEDITLF
+310 HYTYIYGGENITLY
-324 TQGYNRFKITTSDIN
+324 TQGYNRFKITTSAISM
-339 INLPVYANNTMN
+339 NLPVYANNTMN
-351 VTNGLYLSNH
+351 VINGLYLSNH

-398 QGFYHPDYEQNTGE
+398 QGFYHPDYEQNTSE
-412 IYLLTAD
+412 IYLLTAN

-425 NSIRSATYVRQNNS
+425 KSIRSAIYVRQNNS
-439 YYGSYPLIWADEAN
+439 WDESYPLIWADEAN
-453 TSEKYNTWLYK
+453 ELSQYNTYLYK

-489 MWIDGMVKAAVNT
+489 MWIDGMTKAAVNT

-524 FGKDDTNGTDGNI
+524 FGNGDAQDGNI
-537 YFSYATT
+537 YFSYAETA
-544 SNINTNTNDVNSNI
+544 NINTNNNDVNSNI
-558 WINPKTNIINSPYYS
+558 WINPKTSIINSTHYS
-573 GWSYTATGGYHLQR
+573 GWSYTATGGYHLLQENSS
-587 DGSDV
+587 SDV
-592 AAGLI
+592 VAGVL
-597 ATDGGH
+597 TTQGGY
-603 YQTTNTTYYGSHP
+603 YQTTNTTYYANHP
-616 WGCIPIINEYD
+616 WGCIPVITSD
-627 GVMEIGKYLDF
+627 SGVMEIGKYLDF
-638 HNDNDGRDFS
+638 HNDNDGHDFS

-668 RLLVESDLDDVK
+668 RLLVESDLDDAK

-692 NHVLNSNN
+692 NYVLNNNN
-700 EYVQEYQY
+700 EYVWGGYSYKED
-708 YENVENTWYPIEIQ
+708 TWYPVEIQ
-722 LHTVGICEYPVIR
+722 LDNVGNYAYPVIR

-747 NSQGTYVVTG
+747 NSQGTWVVTG

-804 PVRNIVQDYKSSS
+804 PVRNIVQDYQSSS

-823 GYGEYRFRFNYPHV
+823 GYGEYRFRFNYPHI

-842 TSSFYLG
+842 TESFWLG
-849 SSDNTYTP
+849 SSDNIYKP
-857 YSFSSYINDTDYQY
+857 YSFSSYINDTDYKY
-871 WNDIWKDLNSKLP
+871 WNDIWKDLNNKLP

-901 SSKDTSPTFYTVWA
+901 SNKDTSPTFNTATA
-915 QDMFRSIGQTG
+915 QKMFCSIGQTG
-926 WYNETFKD
+926 WYNETFED
-934 GIVMKQSNWIE
+934 GIVMRQSNWIE
-945 TWAGANIYTPGA
+945 TWNRANIYTPGA
-957 MSASKLLVGFPRS
+957 MSASKLLVGLGKS
-970 TNTNYDL
+970 DNTNYDL
-977 DINNTNGS
+977 DISSTNGS

-997 IVNKPS
+997 IANKPS
-1003 IDFRGGVSIGSWT
+1003 IDFRGGVGIGDWT

-1022 TAGNEALLF
+1022 TAGDEALLF
-1031 ATEDPDTTIMFAN
+1031 ATENKDTAIMFAN
-1044 GIVQSR
+1044 EILQSS
-1050 ISNSLYQ
+1050 INNSLYQ

-1078 NPASSYTLNVTNGIG
+1078 NPSSSYTLNVTNGIG
-1093 VDSINA
+1093 VDLINA
-1099 LKQITSK
+1099 ITKITSK
-1106 SFYLQG
+1106 AFYLQD
-1112 YNNYNYLITTNG
+1112 YANYNYLITTNG
-1124 SYMKVLRGTASYS
+1124 SYMQVRRSTTSYS

-1146 WLYINIPDF
+1146 WLYINGYY
-1155 DNSHSYEVVPY
+1155 SESSSSLYVVPSD
-1166 NISAPTSQVRVLGF
+1166 ISAPTSEVKVMGF
-1180 VTGRGNWDK
+1180 VAGRGNWDK

-1194 FRISSGNR
+1194 FRISSGSR
-1202 YLTHLMGDTDV
+1202 YLTYVEGDKGV
-1213 SIYQTVC
+1213 SICQTVC

>member
-29 RGNNIFAKGVKFYGT
+29 PGNNIFAKGVKFYGT
-44 DTHVEVLDVLDSD
+44 DTHVEVVDNLDSD
-57 RTDAAL
+57 RADAAL
-63 SANMGRNLD
+63 SANMGRILD

-84 LYPPGQFGTII
+84 PYPPSQFGTII
-95 CPTDKSRQEDVPT
+95 CPTNKSIQGDVPT

-126 SSDDNYIYKRQNNDE
+126 SSDDNYIYKRQNTGD
-141 WQKIGAGYADSINWD
+141 WQKIGAGYADSIDWD
-156 NIINAPD
+156 NIINAPK

-169 QLIIFDVP
+169 SLIIFDVS

-194 VAKADITTNPI
+194 VAKADIETNPI
-205 TDRIAFIGTY
+205 TEGMAFIGTY
-215 YEPSDYVESVSNTP
+215 YDPSDYVESVSNTP
-229 LRYSVGDMW
+229 LRYSVNDMW
-238 DNWLKPKIEN
+238 NRWLEPKIKN
-248 WYETQGSK
+248 WYEKQDSK
-256 VNAVLWGN
+256 VNATLWGN
-264 KFTGTENISGSL
+264 SFTGTENISGSL
-276 HLSNYSQ
+276 YLSNGSK
-283 IYINDTEILDY
+283 ILINDTEILCY
-294 QSKVLYVGF
+294 QDNVLYVGYD
-303 GTKDFRE
+303 TRE
-310 HYTYIYGGEDITLF
+310 IRNNYTYIYGGRDITLF
-324 TQGYNRFKITTSDIN
+324 TQGINQFEITTSSISM
-339 INLPVYANNTMN
+339 NLPVYASSTMN
-351 VTNGLYLSNH
+351 VTNGLYLSSYK
-361 IIGKLNNTTQS
+361 IGKLNNTTQS
-372 YTDPWW
+372 YSDPW
-378 QSNADFRFGGSLA
+378 QASGADFRFGGSLA

-398 QGFYHPDYEQNTGE
+398 QGFYHPDYTRDTNQTF
-412 IYLLTAD
+412 LLTAD

-425 NSIRSATYVRQNNS
+425 NSIRSAVYVRQNNN
-439 YYGSYPLIWADEAN
+439 YDESYPLIWADEAN
-453 TSEKYNTWLYK
+453 QLSQYNTWLYK

-489 MWIDGMVKAAVNT
+489 MWIDGMTKAAVNT

-515 SSGRLSIGS
+515 YSGRLSIGS
-524 FGKDDTNGTDGNI
+524 FGGSNPDLDGNI

-544 SNINTNTNDVNSNI
+544 YNINNNNNDVNSNI
-558 WINPKTNIINSPYYS
+558 WINPKTYTINSTYYS

-587 DGSDV
+587 NGSDV

-603 YQTTNTTYYGSHP
+603 YQTTNTTYFGSHP
-616 WGCIPIINEYD
+616 WGCIPIITSD
-627 GVMEIGKYLDF
+627 SGVMEIGKYLDF
-638 HNDNDGRDFS
+638 HNDNGEHDFT

-660 VLMPKKNG
+660 VLMPKKSG
-668 RLLVESDLDDVK
+668 RLLVESDLDDAK
-680 NMYEVVINLHPS
+680 NLYEVVINLHPS
-692 NHVLNSNN
+692 NYVLNSKN
-700 EYVQEYQY
+700 EYVWGGYSY
-708 YENVENTWYPIEIQ
+708 DENTWYPVEIQ
-722 LHTVGICEYPVIR
+722 LDNVGNYAYPVIR

-747 NSQGTYVVTG
+747 NSSGTWVKIG
-757 KNNCRWMTHQNGF
+757 SGNCRWMTHQNGF

-784 TTPNNILRVIDANQT
+784 TTPNNILRVMDANQT

-804 PVRNIVQDYKSSS
+804 PVRNIVQDYQSSS

-823 GYGEYRFRFNYPHV
+823 GYGEYRFRFNYPHI

-842 TSSFYLG
+842 TESFWLG
-849 SSDNTYTP
+849 NNIYKP
-857 YSFSSYINDTDYQY
+857 YSFNSIINNTADPS
-871 WNDIWKDLNSKLP
+871 WNDIWKDLNNKLP
-884 EIKPTLGYWAD
+884 EIKPTLGYWANI
-895 VAVSNT
+895 AVSNA
-901 SSKDTSPTFYTVWA
+901 SSNDTSPTFYTVWA

-926 WYNETFKD
+926 WYNETYQD

-945 TWAGANIYTPGA
+945 TWAGANIYTSGA
-957 MSASKLLVGFPRS
+957 MSASKLLVGFSRS

-997 IVNKPS
+997 ILANKPS
-1003 IDFRGGVSIGSWT
+1003 IDFRGGVGIGDWT

-1031 ATEDPDTTIMFAN
+1031 ATENIDTAIMFAN
-1044 GIVQSR
+1044 EIKQSR

-1078 NPASSYTLNVTNGIG
+1078 NPSSSYTLNVTNGIG
-1093 VDSINA
+1093 VDLINA
-1099 LKQITSK
+1099 IDKITSK
-1106 SFYLQG
+1106 AFYLQG
-1112 YNNYNYLITTNG
+1112 YDYQNYLITTNG
-1124 SYMKVLRGTASYS
+1124 SYMQVRRSTTSYS
-1137 TGIQIGNMV
+1137 KGIQIGNMV
-1146 WLYINIPDF
+1146 WLYINCYY
-1155 DNSHSYEVVPY
+1155 SSGSSSLYVVPSD
-1166 NISAPTSQVRVLGF
+1166 ISAPTSEVRVLGF

-1194 FRISSGNR
+1194 FRISSGSR
-1202 YLTHLMGDTDV
+1202 YLTYVEGDKDV
-1213 SIYQTVC
+1213 FIYQTVC

>member
-44 DTHVEVLDVLDSD
+44 DTHVEVLDVLDSE

-84 LYPPGQFGTII
+84 IYPPSQFGTII
-95 CPTDKSRQEDVPT
+95 CPTNQSRQEDVPT

-126 SSDDNYIYKRQNNDE
+126 SSDDNYIYKRQNNGI
-141 WQKIGAGYADSINWD
+141 WQKIGAGYADSIDWD
-156 NIINAPD
+156 NIINTPD
-163 TLPNPE
+163 TLPNPKS
-169 QLIIFDVP
+169 LIIFDVP

-194 VAKADITTNPI
+194 VAKADINTTI
-205 TDRIAFIGTY
+205 TDRMAFIGTY
-215 YEPSDYVESVSNTP
+215 YEPSDYVESVNNTP
-229 LRYSVGDMW
+229 LRYSVGDIW

-248 WYETQGSK
+248 WYETQSSK

-264 KFTGTENISGSL
+264 QFTGTENISNSL
-276 HLSNYSQ
+276 YLNYDSQ
-283 IYINDTEILDY
+283 IYINNTEILGY
-294 QSKVLYVGF
+294 QGNVLYVGY
-303 GTKDFRE
+303 GTKSKNN
-310 HYTYIYGGEDITLF
+310 YTYIYGGNDITLL

-351 VTNGLYLSNH
+351 VINGLYLSNH
-361 IIGKLNNTTQS
+361 IIGKLNNTIQS

-378 QSNADFRFGGSLA
+378 DSGADFRFGGSLA

-398 QGFYHPDYEQNTGE
+398 QGFYHPNYDSNTGE
-412 IYLLTAD
+412 IYLLTAN

-425 NSIRSATYVRQNNS
+425 NYIRSAIYVRQND
-439 YYGSYPLIWADEAN
+439 YWDESYPLIWADEAN
-453 TSEKYNTWLYK
+453 TSPKYSTWLYK

-489 MWIDGMVKAAVNT
+489 MWIDGMVKAAINT

-524 FGKDDTNGTDGNI
+524 FGNGTSDTDGNI

-544 SNINTNTNDVNSNI
+544 SNINANTNDVNSGI
-558 WINPKTNIINSPYYS
+558 WINPKTNLINSTYYS
-573 GWSYTATGGYHLQR
+573 GQSYTATGGYHLQR
-587 DGSDV
+587 NGSDI
-592 AAGLI
+592 AEGLI
-597 ATDGGH
+597 TTDGDYYH
-603 YQTTNTTYYGSHP
+603 TTSTTYYANRP
-616 WGCIPIINEYD
+616 WGCIPIINWYD

-638 HNDNDGRDFS
+638 HNDNDECDFS
-648 TRLYTDGNYGNN
+648 TRLYTDGNYNN
-660 VLMPKKNG
+660 TVLMPKKNG

-700 EYVQEYQY
+700 KYVQGYQY
-708 YENVENTWYPIEIQ
+708 QENTWYPVEIL
-722 LHTVGICEYPVIR
+722 LHTVGICEYPIVR

-747 NSQGTYVVTG
+747 NSQGTRVVTG

-823 GYGEYRFRFNYPHV
+823 GYGEYRFRFNYPDV

-842 TSSFYLG
+842 TSSFHPG
-849 SSDNTYTP
+849 TSDNTYTP
-857 YSFSSYINDTDYQY
+857 YTFSSYINDTDYQY

-926 WYNETFKD
+926 WYNETFLD

-945 TWAGANIYTPGA
+945 TWAGANIYTSGA
-957 MSASKLLVGFPRS
+957 MSASKLLVGLAKS
-970 TNTNYDL
+970 TDTNYDL
-977 DINNTNGS
+977 DISNTNGS

-1003 IDFRGGVSIGSWT
+1003 IDFRGGVGIGSWT

-1022 TAGNEALLF
+1022 TGGNEALLF
-1031 ATEDPDTTIMFAN
+1031 ATEHIDTAIMFAN
-1044 GIVQSR
+1044 NIKQSS
-1050 ISNSLYQ
+1050 INNKLYQ

-1093 VDSINA
+1093 VDSI
-1099 LKQITSK
+1099 TSGA
-1106 SFYLQG
+1106 FYLQG
-1112 YNNYNYLITTNG
+1112 YNNQNYLITTNG
-1124 SYMKVLRGTASYS
+1124 SYMQVLRGTTNWS

-1146 WLYINIPDF
+1146 WLYIFGSGFGAPG
-1155 DNSHSYEVVPY
+1155 STSRYVVPS
-1166 NISAPTSQVRVLGF
+1166 NISAPTSEIIVLGF
-1180 VTGRGNWDK
+1180 VAGRGNWDK

-1194 FRISSGNR
+1194 FKISSGSR
-1202 YLTHLMGDTDV
+1202 YLTYVEGDTGV
-1213 SIYQTVC
+1213 LIYQTVC